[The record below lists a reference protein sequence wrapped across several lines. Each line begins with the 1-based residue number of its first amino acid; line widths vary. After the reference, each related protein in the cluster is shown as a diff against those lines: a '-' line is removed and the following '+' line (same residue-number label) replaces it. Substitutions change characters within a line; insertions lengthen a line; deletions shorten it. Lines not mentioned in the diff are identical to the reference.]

1 MMMGLLWG
9 LMAATQR
16 PIAAESRRPARLL
29 GRAPRGDFSARRPTI
44 IGTA

>member
-1 MMMGLLWG
+1 
-9 LMAATQR
+9 MAAAKQPVQT
-16 PIAAESRRPARLL
+16 PESRRPARLL